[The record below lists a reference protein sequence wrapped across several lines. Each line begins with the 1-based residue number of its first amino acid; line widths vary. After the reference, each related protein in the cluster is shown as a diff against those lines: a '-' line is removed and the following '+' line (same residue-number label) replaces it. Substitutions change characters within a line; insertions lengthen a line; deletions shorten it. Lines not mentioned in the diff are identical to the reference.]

1 MKRVRWLSAEW
12 PISIRT
18 LATKM
23 KGHLFAENSFDGF
36 VIDRVRDNFIE
47 AHYIEKMSF
56 QESVTDPFGKEE
68 IFDRVSYRSVEFTL
82 FSDFPN
88 IELRDASRSTRELTN
103 KLLEICNFS
112 LTVIPLTVDLLE
124 WIEAIQRVLNQDILV
139 DSLQVSGFEIEKD
152 IAAKILIKS
161 HVDVRSALKNITL
174 DKKYLLEKVQIKIVT
189 GSELIPIHMTN
200 TGMVKIPENH
210 VNDFLPILRSS
221 LPSPIKKK

>member
-12 PISIRT
+12 PISMRT

-23 KGHLFAENSFDGF
+23 KGHLFTENSFDGF

-47 AHYIEKMSF
+47 AHYIEKMSY
-56 QESVTDPFGKEE
+56 QESITDPFGKEE
-68 IFDRVSYRSVEFTL
+68 VFDRVSYRSIEFTL

-103 KLLEICNFS
+103 KLLEICKFS
-112 LTVIPLTVDLLE
+112 LTVIPLAIDLLE
-124 WIEAIQRVLNQDILV
+124 WIKAIQIVLNQDLLV

-161 HVDVRSALKNITL
+161 HIDVRSALKNITM
-174 DKKYLLEKVQIKIVT
+174 DKKYLLEKVQIKIVID
-189 GSELIPIHMTN
+189 GEIIPILLTN
-200 TGMVKIPENH
+200 TGMVKIPENQ
-210 VNDFLPILRSS
+210 VNDFLPILRST
-221 LPSPIKKK
+221 LPQPIKKK

>member
-12 PISIRT
+12 PISMRT

-23 KGHLFAENSFDGF
+23 KGHLFTENSFDGF

-47 AHYIEKMSF
+47 GHYIEKMSF

-68 IFDRVSYRSVEFTL
+68 VFDRISYRSIEFTL

-112 LTVIPLTVDLLE
+112 LTVIPLSIDLLE
-124 WIEAIQRVLNQDILV
+124 WIKAVQGVLNQDILV

-152 IAAKILIKS
+152 ISAKILMKS
-161 HVDVRSALKNITL
+161 HIDVRNALKNITM
-174 DKKYLLEKVQIKIVT
+174 DKKYLLEKVQIKIAVD
-189 GSELIPIHMTN
+189 GEIIPIHMTN
-200 TGMVKIPENH
+200 SGMVKIPENH

-221 LPSPIKKK
+221 VPRFARP